1 MKRRLV
7 IGMDFGT
14 DSVRAIL
21 ADTSNGEE
29 IASAASNYPRW
40 AKGLYTEASKDQFR
54 HHPLDYLEAMTAA
67 MTEVMA
73 SCEDPSQVEAI
84 SVDTTASTPCL
95 VDERLLPL
103 SLHRGLEDN
112 PDAMFII
119 WKDHTSAKEA
129 QLITEKCAEH
139 TPNYACH
146 MGNNFS
152 PECFWSKVL
161 HVLRGSE
168 ILRANALYC
177 RRTLRLDT
185 YCTDRLP
192 AGLKI

>member
-54 HHPLDYLEAMTAA
+54 HHPLDYLGGDDCKA

-95 VDERLLPL
+95 GR
-103 SLHRGLEDN
+103 
-112 PDAMFII
+112 
-119 WKDHTSAKEA
+119 
-129 QLITEKCAEH
+129 
-139 TPNYACH
+139 
-146 MGNNFS
+146 
-152 PECFWSKVL
+152 
-161 HVLRGSE
+161 
-168 ILRANALYC
+168 
-177 RRTLRLDT
+177 
-185 YCTDRLP
+185 
-192 AGLKI
+192 